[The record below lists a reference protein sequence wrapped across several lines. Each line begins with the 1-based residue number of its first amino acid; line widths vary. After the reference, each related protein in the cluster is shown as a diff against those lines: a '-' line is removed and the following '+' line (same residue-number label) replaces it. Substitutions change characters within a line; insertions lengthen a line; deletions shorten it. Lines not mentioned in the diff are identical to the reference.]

1 MSVQAYAKG
10 VQQTPRKVG
19 LVASLVRGR
28 TVEDA
33 LVILEHTPKRA
44 AEPVAKAIE
53 SAAANAV
60 NNNKMKRK
68 NLVITRLE
76 VGHGVA
82 LKRYRPAARGMAKP
96 YKRRSSN
103 ILVVVDEI
111 ATEAPAKSA
120 PTKKPATK
128 STAKKTDSNKSSSKK
143 TTKKPA
149 SKSTKTKAQPKEK
162 K

>member
-28 TVEDA
+28 TVDDA

-44 AEPVAKAIE
+44 AEPVAKAIK

-60 NNNKMKRK
+60 NNNKMKRD

-76 VGHGVA
+76 IGHGEA

-103 ILVVVDEI
+103 ILVVLDEI
-111 ATEAPAKSA
+111 TPSKPAKSA
-120 PTKKPATK
+120 PTKKSSANKTVNKAPA
-128 STAKKTDSNKSSSKK
+128 KK

>member
-1 MSVQAYAKG
+1 MSEVKAYAKG
-10 VQQTPRKVG
+10 IQHTPRKVG

-33 LVILEHTPKRA
+33 LTILQHTPKRA
-44 AEPVAKAIE
+44 AEPVSKVIA

-60 NNNKMKRK
+60 NNNKMDRS

-82 LKRYRPAARGMAKP
+82 LKRFRAAARGMAKP
-96 YKRRSSN
+96 YKRRSTN

-111 ATEAPAKSA
+111 TPAKVKKPKA
-120 PTKKPATK
+120 DTKPKITAKKPAAK
-128 STAKKTDSNKSSSKK
+128 KPAAKKT
-143 TTKKPA
+143 TTKKE
-149 SKSTKTKAQPKEK
+149 SK
-162 K
+162 